1 MSMIAIP
8 WYFAQQ
14 EKLALFGVI
23 YIVTNVISLFWM
35 PFSGSIVDKY
45 NRKKVFLYL
54 TLTVG
59 TLLSIITAV
68 GFHLGGLPP
77 LLVGAVFM
85 LTFLNYNIHY
95 PCLYAFVQEIIEPRS
110 YYNITSLLE
119 IVGQITTITAGAG
132 ATLLLEGAS
141 NGVLRL
147 FGFDIHLGF
156 NIEPWKIHEIFLI
169 DAFTYFIAFGII
181 LMIRYTPVVVRKI
194 EQGSLITRL
203 KLGFVYLKDNMPIFW
218 FGILSYMVFL
228 AVLLEAFYLGVSY
241 VNNHLNESG
250 DIYANSKIA
259 YSMGAIFVGLF
270 IKYIFKYINI
280 PLSII
285 VMTFLTG
292 AIFLSL
298 SLTHSVYF
306 FFIMML
312 IMGICNAGV
321 RIARMSYLFKNVDN
335 QFFGRTGSIFF
346 ISNVILRILLMVI
359 FTLTFFQADNNIIY
373 AYMITSGILII
384 SAIFLIRHYRSFDLS
399 LSPSSQRNS

>member
-1 MSMIAIP
+1 MIAIP